1 MPPFNKVRNER
12 FLECHLVCKK
22 SSCVKQKF
30 AGMFQTL
37 CLTLILLHD
46 DDSNEEISSS
56 RESPYEV
63 GSCFTSFNV

>member
-12 FLECHLVCKK
+12 FLECHLVC
-22 SSCVKQKF
+22 SCVKQKF